1 MKHDL
6 LKEKA
11 LSKNLNEQLLET
23 EKALRDE
30 QTKRKLA
37 EDKLIAVIS
46 QRQQAQASVSH
57 TTDKDAP
64 ILLELANEELTR
76 KELQLRD
83 SKRKSDIL
91 EGKGLEKSSKS
102 ELQQA
107 QKQLGDAL
115 KIISSML
122 DHQK

>member
-1 MKHDL
+1 LKHDL

>member
-1 MKHDL
+1 
-6 LKEKA
+6 
-11 LSKNLNEQLLET
+11 
-23 EKALRDE
+23 
-30 QTKRKLA
+30 
-37 EDKLIAVIS
+37 
-46 QRQQAQASVSH
+46 
-57 TTDKDAP
+57 
-64 ILLELANEELTR
+64 LELANEELSR
-76 KELQLRD
+76 KEMQLRD

-122 DHQK
+122 DH